1 MSRLSDILLSAAN
14 QPAVTADCVAVIE
27 QYVAD
32 RGGLRGMGMRAALAM
47 GKAAR
52 PDLLLRG
59 IGHLLPDIVAA
70 LESSY
75 EQSQINGVDF
85 QAVLLQN
92 SESVC
97 RNLVAIADRRMAA
110 VKNPSVKSIYKRLSG
125 DAEGEVAALLPA
137 FAAAIKKY
145 LPKTA

>member
-1 MSRLSDILLSAAN
+1 MYRLNGILLSTDN
-14 QPAVTADCVAVIE
+14 QPAVIADCVNVIE
-27 QYVAD
+27 QYVAN
-32 RGGLRGMGMRAALAM
+32 RGGIRGIGMRTALAM

-70 LESSY
+70 LETSY
-75 EQSQINGVDF
+75 AQSLRSGSDF
-85 QAVLLQN
+85 QTELMKN
-92 SESVC
+92 SDSVC

-125 DAEGEVAALLPA
+125 DAEVEVAALLPA
-137 FAAAIKKY
+137 LAAAITKN
-145 LPKTA
+145 LAKTA